1 MHPRAIKAAQALLG
15 PNVVLMSSAVITK
28 YPTNIKKENYKG
40 DFVGWHQDMKY
51 WGLTNMKPNSR
62 IKLASMWLA
71 IDEVY
76 SPFMNKKCMLDEMTM
91 RKNLEFAIFLNHVNP
106 PHNKSIPMNIIREK
120 SKECKKCELV
130 FCIPKI
136 WEILSINLLFLKS
149 VQL

>member
-71 IDEVY
+71 IDEA
-76 SPFMNKKCMLDEMTM
+76 S
-91 RKNLEFAIFLNHVNP
+91 EFTDF
-106 PHNKSIPMNIIREK
+106 
-120 SKECKKCELV
+120 
-130 FCIPKI
+130 F
-136 WEILSINLLFLKS
+136 LLFFVKS
-149 VQL
+149 LILLC

>member
-76 SPFMNKKCMLDEMTM
+76 SPFMNKKFMFDEMTM
-91 RKNLEFAIFLNHVNP
+91 RKTLEFAIFLNHVNP
-106 PHNKSIPMNIIREK
+106 PLEISVLESVSSSVSFFLYFQYSILFNNIQYN
-120 SKECKKCELV
+120 S
-130 FCIPKI
+130 
-136 WEILSINLLFLKS
+136 ILNFYSIS
-149 VQL
+149 R

>member
-76 SPFMNKKCMLDEMTM
+76 SPFMNKKFMLDEMTM
-91 RKNLEFAIFLNHVNP
+91 KKTLEFAIFLNYVNP
-106 PHNKSIPMNIIREK
+106 PHNKP
-120 SKECKKCELV
+120 
-130 FCIPKI
+130 F
-136 WEILSINLLFLKS
+136 
-149 VQL
+149 